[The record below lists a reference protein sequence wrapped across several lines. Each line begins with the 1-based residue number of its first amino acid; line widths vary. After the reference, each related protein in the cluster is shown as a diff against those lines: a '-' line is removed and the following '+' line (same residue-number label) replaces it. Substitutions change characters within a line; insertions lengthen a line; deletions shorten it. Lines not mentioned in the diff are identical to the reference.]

1 MAMSGS
7 SLEYDML
14 TDSRTFIISF
24 LEIFGLL
31 EWTNIPSFKG
41 FHHLIKGVK
50 QPRLIISFN
59 TNVYIIVA
67 DHKVKHLRQN
77 RPTNELIVV

>member
-24 LEIFGLL
+24 MEIFGLL

-59 TNVYIIVA
+59 TNVY
-67 DHKVKHLRQN
+67 KN
-77 RPTNELIVV
+77 RSRSQSKAFDKIDQQMSLL

>member
-24 LEIFGLL
+24 MEIFGLL

-50 QPRLIISFN
+50 QPISFN
-59 TNVYIIVA
+59 TNVYIIVP

-77 RPTNELIVV
+77 RPTNEFSLL

>member
-24 LEIFGLL
+24 MEIFGLL

-77 RPTNELIVV
+77 RPTNELIVA

>member
-1 MAMSGS
+1 MSGS

-24 LEIFGLL
+24 IEIFGLL

-77 RPTNELIVV
+77 KPTNELIVV

>member
-1 MAMSGS
+1 MSGS

-24 LEIFGLL
+24 MEIFGLL

-41 FHHLIKGVK
+41 LHHLVKGVK

-77 RPTNELIVV
+77 KPTNELIVV

>member
-24 LEIFGLL
+24 MEIFGLL

-50 QPRLIISFN
+50 QLN